1 MNLNGGRLLV
11 TLLPP
16 LTAYLLVRLFL
27 FYPGELSGYDT
38 MRPGSWARW
47 DAGHYLSIARNG
59 YELFTCDAI
68 GYSPEEWCG
77 TAAWLPGYPWL
88 IRLVSRLIGIPR
100 QTAAVVLSGAFAYL
114 GLLVLWR
121 GFMGARLDRTNIL
134 MLSMASFFTGSIYY
148 HAIFP
153 ISMVGFFIILCL
165 YFLREERWLA
175 SGIAGAAAAFTYPS
189 GLLLA
194 PLAALWT
201 LYQSSQSSQSS
212 QSRTTPPLRI
222 ASRLVRSAGVA
233 ALGFAGV
240 LLVHEWTLHAW
251 NAFFL
256 IQQKYRHDSLQDP
269 LRSFMRAVA
278 PLFENEPDR
287 LVPAFQT
294 LLVAGLIAAILVA
307 VVARRRQVTVFDVFL
322 LTTVVV
328 FWSFPFLIGRSSGLY
343 RSEALLFPLVLL
355 TRLFPWP
362 AQAAILGLFI
372 AVHFHMAILFFQSV
386 LV

>member
-1 MNLNGGRLLV
+1 MNPNGRRVLV

-16 LTAYLLVRLFL
+16 LIVYLIARLFL

-68 GYSPEEWCG
+68 GYSPDEWCG

-88 IRLVSRLIGIPR
+88 MRLVSRLIGIPR
-100 QTAAVVLSGAFAYL
+100 QTAAVILSGAFAYL
-114 GLLVLWR
+114 SLLVLWR
-121 GFMGARLDRTNIL
+121 GFMSARLDRTNIL
-134 MLSMASFFTGSIYY
+134 MLSMASFFAGSIYY

-189 GLLLA
+189 GLLMA

-201 LYQSSQSSQSS
+201 LYQS
-212 QSRTTPPLRI
+212 RTSPPTRI
-222 ASRLVRSAGVA
+222 VSRLASSAGVA
-233 ALGFAGV
+233 ALGFAAV
-240 LLVHEWTLHAW
+240 LLVHQWTLQAW

-256 IQQKYRHDSLQDP
+256 VQQKYRHDSLQDP
-269 LRSFMRAVA
+269 LRSFTHAVA
-278 PLFENEPDR
+278 PFFENGPDR

-294 LLVAGLIAAILVA
+294 LVVAGLLAAILVA
-307 VVARRRQVTVFDVFL
+307 VVVRRRQVTAFNVFL
-322 LTTVVV
+322 LMTVVV
-328 FWSFPFLIGRSSGLY
+328 FWSFPFLVGRSSSLY

>member
-1 MNLNGGRLLV
+1 M

-16 LTAYLLVRLFL
+16 FIAYLIARLFL

-88 IRLVSRLIGIPR
+88 IRLVSRLLGIPR
-100 QTAAVVLSGAFAYL
+100 QTAAVVLSGVFAYL

-121 GFMGARLDRTNIL
+121 GFMGARLDRKNIL
-134 MLSMASFFTGSIYY
+134 MLSMASFFAGSIYY

-165 YFLREERWLA
+165 YFLREQRWLA
-175 SGIAGAAAAFTYPS
+175 SGLAGAAAAFTYPS

-201 LYQSSQSSQSS
+201 LYQSSQSSQM
-212 QSRTTPPLRI
+212 
-222 ASRLVRSAGVA
+222 AGRLVRSAGVA

-240 LLVHEWTLHAW
+240 LLVHQWTLHAW

-256 IQQKYRHDSLQDP
+256 VQQKYRHDSLKDP
-269 LRSFMRAVA
+269 LRSFMRGVA

-294 LLVAGLIAAILVA
+294 LLVAGLIASILV
-307 VVARRRQVTVFDVFL
+307 VVIVRRRHVTAFDVFL

-328 FWSFPFLIGRSSGLY
+328 FWSFPFLIGRSSSLY

-362 AQAAILGLFI
+362 AQAVILGLFI

>member
-1 MNLNGGRLLV
+1 MNRIGRRLLA
-11 TLLPP
+11 TLLLP
-16 LTAYLLVRLFL
+16 LAAYLFVRLFL

-38 MRPGSWARW
+38 LRPGSWARW
-47 DAGHYLSIARNG
+47 DSGHYLSIARNG

-68 GYSPEEWCG
+68 GYSSEEWCG

-88 IRLVSRLIGIPR
+88 IRFVSRLVGIPR
-100 QTAAVVLSGAFAYL
+100 QKAAVILSGVFAYL
-114 GLLVLWR
+114 SLLVLWR
-121 GFMGARLDRTNIL
+121 GFMGARLERANIL
-134 MLSMASFFTGSIYY
+134 MLLMASFFAGSIYY

-165 YFLREERWLA
+165 YFLREERWLP
-175 SGIAGAAAAFTYPS
+175 SGVAGAAAAFTYPS

-194 PLAALWT
+194 PLAALWA
-201 LYQSSQSSQSS
+201 LYQS
-212 QSRTTPPLRI
+212 RTLFPLDI

-233 ALGFAGV
+233 ALGFVGV
-240 LLVHEWTLHAW
+240 LLVHQWTLDAW

-256 IQQKYRHDSLQDP
+256 VQQKYRHDSLQDP

-278 PLFENEPDR
+278 PYFANEPDR

-294 LLVAGLIAAILVA
+294 LLVAGLIAAVLVA
-307 VVARRRQVTVFDVFL
+307 VIVRRRQVTAFDVFL

-328 FWSFPFLIGRSSGLY
+328 FWSFPFLVGRSSSLY

-362 AQAAILGLFI
+362 AQAAILGLFV
-372 AVHFHMAILFFQSV
+372 AVHFHMAILFFQS
-386 LV
+386 LLI

>member
-1 MNLNGGRLLV
+1 MNLIARRFLL

-16 LTAYLLVRLFL
+16 LITYVLARLFL

-59 YELFTCDAI
+59 YELFTCDVI
-68 GYSPEEWCG
+68 GYSPDEWCG
-77 TAAWLPGYPWL
+77 TTAWLPGYPWL

-100 QTAAVVLSGAFAYL
+100 QTAAVILSGAFAYL
-114 GLLVLWR
+114 SLLVLWR
-121 GFMGARLDRTNIL
+121 GFMGAQIDRTNIL
-134 MLSMASFFTGSIYY
+134 TLLLASFFAGSIYY

-165 YFLREERWLA
+165 YFLREQRWLA

-189 GLLLA
+189 GLLLS

-201 LYQSSQSSQSS
+201 LYPSSQSSESKTSAQK
-212 QSRTTPPLRI
+212 RI
-222 ASRLVRSAGVA
+222 VGPLVRSAGVA

-240 LLVHEWTLHAW
+240 LLVHQWTLHAW

-256 IQQKYRHDSLQDP
+256 VQQKYRHDTLQDP
-269 LRSFMRAVA
+269 LRNFTRAVA
-278 PLFENEPDR
+278 PLFEHGPDR

-294 LLVAGLIAAILVA
+294 LMVAGLIAAILVA
-307 VVARRRQVTVFDVFL
+307 MVVRRRQVTAFDVFL
-322 LTTVVV
+322 LLTVVL
-328 FWSFPFLIGRSSGLY
+328 FWSFPFLIGRSSSLY
-343 RSEALLFPLVLL
+343 RSEALLFPMVLL

-362 AQAAILGLFI
+362 LQAAILGLFI
-372 AVHFHMAILFFQSV
+372 AVHVHMATLFFHSV

>member
-1 MNLNGGRLLV
+1 MNLIAKRFLL

-16 LTAYLLVRLFL
+16 LIAYVLARLFL

-59 YELFTCDAI
+59 YELFTCDVI
-68 GYSPEEWCG
+68 GYSPDEWCG
-77 TAAWLPGYPWL
+77 TTAWLPGYPWL

-100 QTAAVVLSGAFAYL
+100 QTAAVILSGAFAYL
-114 GLLVLWR
+114 SLLVLWR
-121 GFMGARLDRTNIL
+121 GFMGAQIDRTNIL
-134 MLSMASFFTGSIYY
+134 TLLLASFFAGSIYY

-165 YFLREERWLA
+165 YFLREQRWLA

-189 GLLLA
+189 GVLLS

-201 LYQSSQSSQSS
+201 LYPSSQSPESKTSA
-212 QSRTTPPLRI
+212 PPPI
-222 ASRLVRSAGVA
+222 VSRLVRSAGVA

-240 LLVHEWTLHAW
+240 LLLHQWTLRAW

-256 IQQKYRHDSLQDP
+256 IQQKYRHDSLQHP
-269 LRSFMRAVA
+269 LRSFTRAVA
-278 PLFENEPDR
+278 PFFENGPDR

-294 LLVAGLIAAILVA
+294 LMVAGLIAAILVA
-307 VVARRRQVTVFDVFL
+307 MVVRRRKVTAFDVFL
-322 LTTVVV
+322 LMTVVL
-328 FWSFPFLIGRSSGLY
+328 FWSFPFVIGRSSSLY